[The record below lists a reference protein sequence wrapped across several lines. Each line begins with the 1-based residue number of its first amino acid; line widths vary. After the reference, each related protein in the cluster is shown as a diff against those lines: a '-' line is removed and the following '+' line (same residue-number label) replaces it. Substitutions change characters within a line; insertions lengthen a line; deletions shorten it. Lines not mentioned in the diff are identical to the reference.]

1 MKIALT
7 GFGSY
12 LPEITTKNEDFLHHQ
27 FLNQDGKEFE
37 QSNTVIIEKFQAIT
51 GIKERRYA
59 KPEFKTSDLGY
70 FAAQKAIEDASID
83 KESIDY
89 IIFAHNFGDL
99 STNNIQG
106 DTLPSLATRVKH
118 KLEIKNPNCVAYD
131 MIFGCPGW
139 VESVIQAY
147 AFIKSDMAKTC
158 LVIGGETLSRIVDEH
173 DRDSMIFADGAGAA
187 IVQAVE
193 DGGTILAHASK
204 TFANGQAYSLYFGET
219 FDQKDQSNTQY
230 IKMNGR
236 RVFEFACV
244 QVPQAMKECL
254 DKSGITIDQV
264 KKIFIHQANE
274 KMDAAIIKRFY
285 KLYQKEAPE
294 NIMPM
299 MIQKTGNSS
308 VATIPTLFDMVKRN
322 EFEEHQI
329 NKGDI
334 VLFAS
339 VGAGMNINCIVYQI

>member
-12 LPEITTKNEDFLHHQ
+12 LPKIKTTNEDFLHHE
-27 FLNQDGKEFE
+27 FLNQDGKKFE

-51 GIKERRYA
+51 GIEERRYA

-99 STNNIQG
+99 STNTIQG

-147 AFIKSDMAKTC
+147 AFIKSEMAKTC

-193 DGGTILAHASK
+193 DGGAILAHASK

-219 FDQKDQSNTQY
+219 FDQTDQSNTQY

-254 DKSGITIDQV
+254 DKSGVTIDQV

-308 VATIPTLFDMVKRN
+308 VATIPTLYDLVKRN
-322 EFEEHQI
+322 QFEEHQI

-339 VGAGMNINCIVYQI
+339 VGAGMNVNCMVYKI